1 MKSNIRMYG
10 QEFNSDVIK
19 DVKKLNEKIESE
31 TDPEEL
37 LKLRMQRLYRG
48 MEINTAVYKRNYQN
62 LFPF

>member
-1 MKSNIRMYG
+1 MKSNIRIYG